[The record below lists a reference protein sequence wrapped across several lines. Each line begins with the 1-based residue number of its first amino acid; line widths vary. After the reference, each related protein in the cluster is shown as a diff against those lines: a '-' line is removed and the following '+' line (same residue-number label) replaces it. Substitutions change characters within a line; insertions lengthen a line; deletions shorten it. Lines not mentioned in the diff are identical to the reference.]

1 MTHFSSFDFNFLSI
15 YWALYKSKNLDNR
28 NFFGPLSNNIGV
40 DDVTFVNS
48 YHILHQLK
56 PKGQQ
61 HNAELKYLM
70 KSTTMR
76 YCNRGQTFENMRHI
90 NQ

>member
-28 NFFGPLSNNIGV
+28 IFFDPLSNNIAV
-40 DDVTFVNS
+40 DYVTFVNP

-56 PKGQQ
+56 PK
-61 HNAELKYLM
+61 AWLFSDELASLEM
-70 KSTTMR
+70 VFRSVTLFSWDIGIR
-76 YCNRGQTFENMRHI
+76 A
-90 NQ
+90 